1 MKLTEEHIEELS
13 SMAKT
18 NKAIAA
24 ILSWRDSI
32 LNNSA
37 YESYVARKVT
47 LDHWNAD
54 LINFKPSLFS
64 KDDDDEE
71 KAKAR
76 DKEVDRVLK
85 YLEKQTDLYEQSE
98 ALLTKLTGDELE
110 ALNKDTRLRT
120 SSDRAFRPKTNG
132 A

>member
-1 MKLTEEHIEELS
+1 MKLTEDHIEELKAL
-13 SMAKT
+13 AKD

-24 ILSWRDSI
+24 ILTWRDSI
-32 LNNSA
+32 VNHSA
-37 YESYVARKVT
+37 YESYVSRKVT

-98 ALLTKLTGDELE
+98 ALLTKLTGEELE
-110 ALNKDTRLRT
+110 ALNKDSRLRT
-120 SSDRAFRPKTNG
+120 SSDRAFRPKST
-132 A
+132 

>member
-1 MKLTEEHIEELS
+1 MRLTEEQYGHLGAL
-13 SMAKT
+13 AKDD
-18 NKAIAA
+18 KAIKT
-24 ILSWRDSI
+24 LLDWYDSVV
-32 LNNSA
+32 NNSA

-85 YLEKQTDLYEQSE
+85 YLEKQTILYDQTEELKS
-98 ALLTKLTGDELE
+98 KLTGEEQE
-110 ALNKDTRLRT
+110 AINRDARIKE
-120 SSDRAFRPKTNG
+120 SSDRAFKGMKT
-132 A
+132 

>member
-1 MKLTEEHIEELS
+1 MRLTDEQRDALQGQ
-13 SMAKT
+13 AKT
-18 NKAIAA
+18 DKAVKA
-24 ILSWRDSI
+24 LLDWYDYVV
-32 LNNSA
+32 NNSA

-64 KDDDDEE
+64 KDDDDED

-85 YLEKQTDLYEQSE
+85 YLEKQTDLYEQTE
-98 ALLTKLTGDELE
+98 GLLTKLTGDEQE
-110 ALNKDTRLRT
+110 ALNKDTRLRQ
-120 SSDRAFRPKTNG
+120 SQDRAFRPKTS
-132 A
+132 

>member
-1 MKLTEEHIEELS
+1 MRISEDQHKHLS
-13 SMAKT
+13 NLAGKD
-18 NKAIAA
+18 KAVKS
-24 ILSWRDSI
+24 LLEWYDYVV
-32 LNNSA
+32 NNSA

-85 YLEKQTDLYEQSE
+85 YLEKQTDLYEQTE
-98 ALLTKLTGDELE
+98 GLLTKLNGEEQE
-110 ALNKDTRLRT
+110 ALNKDSRLRQST
-120 SSDRAFRPKTNG
+120 DRAFRPKSS
-132 A
+132 

>member
-1 MKLTEEHIEELS
+1 MKLTEEHLAHLEVL
-13 SMAKT
+13 AKT
-18 NKAIAA
+18 DKAIAA
-24 ILSWRDSI
+24 ILSWRESI
-32 LNNSA
+32 INHSA

-85 YLEKQTDLYEQSE
+85 YLEKQTDLYEQTE
-98 ALLTKLTGDELE
+98 GLLTKLTGDEQE
-110 ALNKDTRLRT
+110 ALNKDTRLRQ
-120 SSDRAFRPKTNG
+120 SADRAFRPKNI
-132 A
+132 

>member
-1 MKLTEEHIEELS
+1 MKLTEEHLEELS
-13 SMAKT
+13 AMAKDS
-18 NKAIAA
+18 KAIAA
-24 ILSWRDSI
+24 ILTWRDSI
-32 LNNSA
+32 INHSA

-110 ALNKDTRLRT
+110 ALNKDTRLKS
-120 SSDRAFRPKTNG
+120 SSDRAFRPKTT
-132 A
+132 

>member
-1 MKLTEEHIEELS
+1 MKLTEEHLAHLEVL
-13 SMAKT
+13 AKT
-18 NKAIAA
+18 DKAIAA
-24 ILSWRDSI
+24 ILSWRNSI
-32 LNNSA
+32 INHSA
-37 YESYVARKVT
+37 YESYVSRKVT

-98 ALLTKLTGDELE
+98 ALLTKLTGEELE
-110 ALNKDTRLRT
+110 ALNKDTRLRS
-120 SSDRAFRPKTNG
+120 SSDRAFRPKG
-132 A
+132 S

>member
-1 MKLTEEHIEELS
+1 MRLTEEQHTHLMEV
-13 SMAKT
+13 AKGD
-18 NKAIAA
+18 KAVKA
-24 ILSWRDSI
+24 LLDWYGYVV
-32 LNNSA
+32 NNSA

-85 YLEKQTDLYEQSE
+85 YLEKQTDLYEQTE
-98 ALLTKLTGDELE
+98 GLLTKLTGDEQE
-110 ALNKDTRLRT
+110 SLNKDTRLRT

-132 A
+132 T

>member
-1 MKLTEEHIEELS
+1 MRLSEDQHKHLSEL
-13 SMAKT
+13 AGKD
-18 NKAIAA
+18 KAVKA
-24 ILSWRDSI
+24 LLDWYGYVV
-32 LNNSA
+32 NNSA
-37 YESYVARKVT
+37 YESYVARKIT

-98 ALLTKLTGDELE
+98 GLLTKLTGDEQE
-110 ALNKDTRLRT
+110 ALNKDTRLRQST
-120 SSDRAFRPKTNG
+120 DRAFRPKTT
-132 A
+132 